1 MSITE
6 RILDAL
12 RFAYAQEGKEVKE
25 YVESVPR
32 LSASET
38 DLPRQV

>member
-12 RFAYAQEGKEVKE
+12 RFAYEQEGKEVKVN
-25 YVESVPR
+25 VESVPR
-32 LSASET
+32 LPTPQA
-38 DLPRQV
+38 DLS